1 MYRVIYEPLAE
12 NDLIEILTYYSEQSG
27 FEFAESILERIKAHV
42 DRLEFL
48 PHRTLVS
55 PRVSDAREFLIE
67 KLPYKAFIY
76 VNEDNKTVYVL
87 RIIHTSRNYP

>member
-1 MYRVIYEPLAE
+1 MYEVIYEPLAE
-12 NDLIEILTYYSEQSG
+12 DDLLEILVYYSEQSG
-27 FEFAESILERIKAHV
+27 FEFGESILERIKAHV

-48 PHRTLVS
+48 PYRAVEST
-55 PRVSDAREFLIE
+55 RVPETREFLID

-76 VNEDNKTVYVL
+76 VNEEEKTVHVL